1 VREITTDFAQLEH
14 APAMGA
20 VSIAAAGEGGMGAFK
35 PTAARRG
42 KRGTARTRRCPLL
55 QGLEAIGRPRCM
67 NAEDFRKRN
76 ERRAH
81 DDMTLVRTDPAC
93 GQTPKAPGSSP

>member
-42 KRGTARTRRCPLL
+42 KRGRLERAVPLCSR
-55 QGLEAIGRPRCM
+55 AS
-67 NAEDFRKRN
+67 KRL
-76 ERRAH
+76 A
-81 DDMTLVRTDPAC
+81 DLDA
-93 GQTPKAPGSSP
+93 